1 MASAL
6 VQMTAFS
13 PCSQLGD
20 MIMMGMEASLESFPG
35 SREDGNKRSH
45 SDGDE
50 DQDRN
55 YVKKRRKQ
63 SKPIRITANDLASDN
78 KPHFHPS
85 NQGISVLD
93 FSETGE
99 HFLSEALPRVTTES
113 ITTTGSYEDLSRV
126 TQELK
131 NTFEDNQEKNKP
143 PEKMYEPILPL
154 NLSSIKPTSMDSL
167 IVPRVSES
175 QNLASKQVPLD
186 KDQTQQFQSMSQD
199 GVKTSIAQ
207 EGSYLP
213 QSPSLLLPLIR
224 QNQIPGQISQ
234 PSSQMRIFNP
244 EAFCDLCNKEFC
256 NKYFLK
262 THKAN
267 KHGIYTENTSGPTL
281 IDPLLSLPFTNYFS
295 TSNETFE
302 NPPTFQTAKNLFS
315 QNNYSA
321 NRTVLKKTQGTQP
334 QQPCLFSL
342 KSSSSGNMRALCNI
356 CQREFCNK
364 YFVRRHKLKIHGIVE
379 PVSKD
384 GSTAD
389 MQEYNLGN
397 NNSSQDKLDIPTTET
412 EVYNS
417 SYGKHFPPSN
427 FNSEKQEIP
436 LKVEINTDKPKENPE
451 KEADSELQIPI
462 PTSSDTISFF
472 HVPQNEENN
481 KENSL
486 SSIRLKKL
494 GVVNA
499 DAFCDICCKE
509 YCNKYFLRTHKLK
522 SHGIA
527 PVEDKK
533 EDTVNGTT
541 GNNFWYQNQ
550 AAPLNLIVN
559 ESSTNKDATNK
570 ICFDIDGEECV
581 CGICG
586 RYFQSQF
593 LLKMHQAYTHPNK
606 FPANEVGAPAKQNVS
621 TFEKDA
627 TEGEKSQKQFPENYS
642 LVIKSEFMKDTDE
655 SDIKQ
660 VVNPENL
667 HKLQTLISRLNSPNT
682 SDSSLC
688 DVCEKDVGHV
698 SLLENHILKEH
709 ALLLE
714 EMGNITEEENSSSQG
729 SLVGSVYNFKK
740 ECPHCQKSFLKSSLL
755 EQHIHEVHGD
765 LEQPPDSQVIK
776 GQMEFN
782 DNNGCT
788 KLVPFTSQPSEERPG
803 IQTPTSSF
811 CEICKKELCNKYFMK
826 THMQRMH
833 GISIENGSQIGG
845 VVCDICNKEL
855 CSKYF
860 LRVHKQNSHGI
871 VDELFLPQLG
881 MDFISNSSPNSD
893 LALKPMDQADLTH
906 RYFSH
911 FTEVCTI
918 CSRRFRSVKWLK
930 AHLWNDHGEEGKEK
944 WKEVFLP
951 SGSESKGNQF
961 ECVGKSLEFPV
972 MFGNSSNQSNN
983 IFSTGEINQNGKDTP
998 ERQGLVDKNMLN
1010 NTMFSMIMNGKD
1022 SESKH
1027 YQCSYCS
1034 FTTTILAF
1042 LFIHERTH
1050 MNNRSFQSEGDQ
1062 QLQCPIC
1069 FQNSNSKENF
1079 DKHMKLHKMAWQQ
1092 PFQTSASSQ
1101 ELQKGQG
1108 EQTEA
1113 NSDFTNPQD
1122 RITRQEQETSG
1133 TSSILSQNDSKS
1145 TSLLNIQPEQVAD
1158 SSLHCPRC
1166 GFKTGS
1172 VQMYLDHMTRDHP
1185 FQPMDQDLPSH
1196 LQLVEKVLSN
1206 LAANAGIPA
1215 VVALPQVQEQ
1225 VTMQPFVLE
1234 DSEHVSDMNSS
1245 IDPKSG
1251 KTFLSS
1257 LVFLPVKEKLKK
1269 SVTASFKLTPT

>member
-63 SKPIRITANDLASDN
+63 SKPIRITANDIASDN
-78 KPHFHPS
+78 KPDFHPTE
-85 NQGISVLD
+85 QRISVLD
-93 FSETGE
+93 FSVTGE
-99 HFLSEALPRVTTES
+99 HFLSEGLPQVNSEASPSTDD
-113 ITTTGSYEDLSRV
+113 YEDLSQIN
-126 TQELK
+126 QEPK
-131 NTFEDNQEKNKP
+131 ETYDDNQEKNTSSDKN
-143 PEKMYEPILPL
+143 YEPILPL
-154 NLSSIKPTSMDSL
+154 NLSSIKSTTSDTL
-167 IVPRVSES
+167 IVPSVSDS
-175 QNLASKQVPLD
+175 QNVAN
-186 KDQTQQFQSMSQD
+186 KDQTQQFQSLTQE
-199 GVKTSIAQ
+199 VKNSVTQ
-207 EGSYLP
+207 EGNSYLS

-224 QNQIPGQISQ
+224 QNQIPGQIPQ
-234 PSSQMRIFNP
+234 GSSQIRIFNP

-267 KHGIYTENTSGPTL
+267 KHGIYTENTSGPTP
-281 IDPLLSLPFTNYFS
+281 IDPLLLLPFTNYFS
-295 TSNETFE
+295 INNESFE
-302 NPPTFQTAKNLFS
+302 NPSNFQAAKNLLS
-315 QNNYSA
+315 QNSYST
-321 NRTVLKKTQGTQP
+321 NRTVVKKTQGTQP
-334 QQPCLFSL
+334 QQSSLFSL
-342 KSSSSGNMRALCNI
+342 KSNSSGNMRALCNI

-379 PVSKD
+379 PASKD
-384 GSTAD
+384 STLD
-389 MQEYNLGN
+389 MQDYNLGN
-397 NNSSQDKLDIPTTET
+397 NNSSQDKPDISTTEM

-417 SYGKHFPPSN
+417 SYSKQFQIPN
-427 FNSEKQEIP
+427 FKIEKQELP
-436 LKVEINTDKPKENPE
+436 PKVEINLEKPKEKQE
-451 KEADSELQIPI
+451 KEAESEIQIPI
-462 PTSSDTISFF
+462 PISSDSISFF
-472 HVPQNEENN
+472 QVPQNEENN

-486 SSIRLKKL
+486 SSIRMKKL

-522 SHGIA
+522 SHGIP
-527 PVEDKK
+527 PVEEKK
-533 EDTVNGTT
+533 EDMVNGTT
-541 GNNFWYQNQ
+541 ANNFWYQNQ

-559 ESSTNKDATNK
+559 ESSSNKDVTNKGSYDV
-570 ICFDIDGEECV
+570 DGEECV
-581 CGICG
+581 CGVCG

-593 LLKMHQAYTHPNK
+593 LLKMHQAYTHSNSFPPNE
-606 FPANEVGAPAKQNVS
+606 AVS
-621 TFEKDA
+621 AAVKHNISPFDKDT
-627 TEGEKSQKQFPENYS
+627 TESERFQKQYPEHNS
-642 LVIKSEFMKDTDE
+642 MVIKSEYTKETD
-655 SDIKQ
+655 DNDHKQ
-660 VVNPENL
+660 AVNPENL
-667 HKLQTLISRLNSPNT
+667 QKLQTLISRLNNHNT
-682 SDSSLC
+682 NESSLC
-688 DVCEKDVGHV
+688 DVCERDVGHV
-698 SLLENHILKEH
+698 SLLESHILKEH
-709 ALLLE
+709 ASLLE
-714 EMGNITEEENSSSQG
+714 EMGNFTEEENSSSQG
-729 SLVGSVYNFKK
+729 SLIGSIYNLKK
-740 ECPHCQKSFLKSSLL
+740 ECPHCQKTFFKSSLL
-755 EQHIHEVHGD
+755 EQHIHEVHSEVEH
-765 LEQPPDSQVIK
+765 LPDSQTIK
-776 GQMEFN
+776 GPMEFN
-782 DNNGCT
+782 ENSCT
-788 KLVPFTSQPSEERPG
+788 KLVPFIPQQSEERPG

-871 VDELFLPQLG
+871 FDELFLPQLG
-881 MDFISNSSPNSD
+881 MDFNSNSPPNSD
-893 LALKPMDQADLTH
+893 PALKPMDQADLTH

-944 WKEVFLP
+944 WKEVFL
-951 SGSESKGNQF
+951 SSSSESKGNQF
-961 ECVGKSLEFPV
+961 EGAGKAGEFPA
-972 MFGNSSNQSNN
+972 MFTSTQNQSSNMFTS
-983 IFSTGEINQNGKDTP
+983 GEVNQNGKDTP
-998 ERQGLVDKNMLN
+998 DKQGLVDKNMFN

-1022 SESKH
+1022 SESKQ

-1050 MNNRSFQSEGDQ
+1050 MNNQTFQSVGDQ
-1062 QLQCPIC
+1062 QFQCPIC

-1079 DKHMKLHKMAWQQ
+1079 EKHMKLHKMPWQQ
-1092 PFQTSASSQ
+1092 PFQSSTSSQ
-1101 ELQKGQG
+1101 ELQKAQS
-1108 EQTEA
+1108 EQSETK
-1113 NSDFTNPQD
+1113 SDFTTLQD
-1122 RITRQEQETSG
+1122 RITRQDQEMSG
-1133 TSSILSQNDSKS
+1133 TSSASNVLPPNNSKS
-1145 TSLLNIQPEQVAD
+1145 ISLPSNQADEQMAD
-1158 SSLHCPRC
+1158 SSLHCTRC

-1172 VQMYLDHMTRDHP
+1172 VQTYLDHLTKDHP
-1185 FQPMDQDLPSH
+1185 FQQMDQDLPSH

-1234 DSEHVSDMNSS
+1234 DSEYASDLNSS